1 MRTLRK
7 TAIAGLF
14 VGLTALSGTA
24 YAEPLKIL
32 LLPFSFFDTS
42 GEPRDQ
48 SADHARRLAAITSDL
63 AAKIEAQGLFEV
75 VVAPADAPPCPAG
88 DNDCVLGLARRAGAD
103 LILTGAVQKVS
114 TMATQLWVG
123 AFDAGNGKRV
133 FYNQLSFRGDT
144 DQSWQRATAFLFDQL
159 AADPPKKS

>member
-1 MRTLRK
+1 MKTLRK
-7 TAIAGLF
+7 FAIAGLF
-14 VGLTALSGTA
+14 VAAAALSGSA
-24 YAEPLKIL
+24 LAAPLKIL
-32 LLPFSFFDTS
+32 LMPFSFFDTS

-48 SADHARRLAAITSDL
+48 SAEHARRLAAITSDL

-75 VVAPADAPPCPAG
+75 VLAPADAPPCPAG
-88 DNDCVLGLARRAGAD
+88 DNDCILDRARRAGAD

-123 AFDAGNGKRV
+123 AFDASTGKRV

-144 DQSWQRATAFLFDQL
+144 DESWQRATSFLFDQL